1 MSPENKLGIFVQKA
15 ECATVNDLVYYT
27 GFPFSTYKSF
37 FFFFPPPAE
46 LLKFPFF
53 WQLLQVYHG
62 TWIVLLKR

>member
-53 WQLLQVYHG
+53 
-62 TWIVLLKR
+62 